1 VEEGRALPFVTP
13 PNPTGRLAE
22 CLYNRRVQPPASL
35 EALADPIYE
44 AFYGLK
50 EQPFATSTDPRFLFM
65 SASHQRAFEELTAG
79 LRRREALLLLC
90 GETGT
95 GKTTLC
101 RGVVSALGARTFSAL
116 ILNPY
121 MSGAEVLRV
130 VLRDFGFVSRDEIRR
145 GVLAQADVP
154 QLLDALEGHLRA
166 LAPLDA
172 HAVVVLDEAQSV
184 QPAVLD
190 QIRMLTAIE
199 QDGRRLVQVLLVGQ
213 PMLLSTLKTEP
224 MYALNERITR
234 RVTLS
239 PLEPAEVEAYIT
251 HRLEIAGAEDA
262 VRFEREASRVIAELS
277 RGLPRRVNLI
287 CDRALQQGRIDGA
300 TAIGPD
306 LVKRAARSLTGAPVE
321 KPLEPAAGLVAP
333 AAEPDATATAD
344 EGLEPSAA
352 QPAWRRVA
360 VIGAVAVAIAA
371 LAGGGYYSWVARGLV
386 RDPTPLPAPPAVF
399 LDRGA
404 PPPVIIPPSA
414 DELTA
419 LFAALALG
427 AGGGSGQLPDNRD
440 QLH

>member
-1 VEEGRALPFVTP
+1 M
-13 PNPTGRLAE
+13 
-22 CLYNRRVQPPASL
+22 QPPASL

-50 EQPFATSTDPRFLFM
+50 EQPFATSTDPKFLFM
-65 SASHQRAFEELTAG
+65 SASHRHAFEELTAG

-101 RGVVSALGARTFSAL
+101 RGVLDALGIRTFSAL

-166 LAPLDA
+166 LVPIESQ
-172 HAVVVLDEAQSV
+172 AVVVIDEAQSV
-184 QPAVLD
+184 APSVLD
-190 QIRMLTAIE
+190 QIRMLTALE
-199 QDGRRLVQVLLVGQ
+199 HQGQRLVQVVFVGQ

-234 RVTLS
+234 RVTLL
-239 PLEPAEVEAYIT
+239 PLDPAEVEAYIS
-251 HRLEIAGAEDA
+251 HRLAVAGGSSA
-262 VRFEREASRVIAELS
+262 VRFEPEAARVIAELS

-287 CDRALQQGRIDGA
+287 CDRALQQGRIEGLS
-300 TAIGPD
+300 AIGPD

-321 KPLEPAAGLVAP
+321 KPLEPAAGLVSPEGREEAADTVEPADVVIEAP
-333 AAEPDATATAD
+333 ARR
-344 EGLEPSAA
+344 
-352 QPAWRRVA
+352 PAWVGMAAIAVAASA
-360 VIGAVAVAIAA
+360 VIGAGLYV
-371 LAGGGYYSWVARGLV
+371 WMARGLV
-386 RDPTPLPAPPAVF
+386 QGRDAAPEPPELF
-399 LDRGA
+399 LDRGQ
-404 PPPVIIPPSA
+404 PPPVIIPPS
-414 DELTA
+414 DDDLR
-419 LFAALALG
+419 AAFPGLVI
-427 AGGGSGQLPDNRD
+427 GGTGPSGELPDNRD
-440 QLH
+440 ELD